1 MSSISIIGVG
11 NVASP
16 LVNRSLTGGDAVEFI
31 GRDPSRAE
39 ALAAAVGDVTG
50 GAAPAGDIV
59 VPYAGSID
67 GRLVDVFIASDDAQ
81 AM

>member
-50 GAAPAGDIV
+50 GAAPAGGV
-59 VPYAGSID
+59 SYAGSID
-67 GRLVDVFIASDDAQ
+67 GRLVHVVIASDDAQ